1 MKEGGAQRVA
11 RYCTETVGEKLRS
24 VSEYDETGVT
34 TVYSRPGLREDYTD
48 EQAAALLETAMEQN
62 QRLHRS
68 NIEGAP
74 LGEPRAAVYAF
85 EEAFVVQLPVSET
98 EGIVVTMDADV
109 GTQLGGFVRALR
121 ARMTARSSGSR
132 DD

>member
-1 MKEGGAQRVA
+1 MDKGGAQRVA
-11 RYCTETVGEKLRS
+11 RYCAETVGEKLRS

-68 NIEGAP
+68 NIERAP
-74 LGEPRAAVYAF
+74 LGEPRAGIYAF

-109 GTQLGGFVRALR
+109 GTQLGGFVQALR
-121 ARMTARSSGSR
+121 ERMIAPSSGPR
-132 DD
+132 GD